1 MGGQACVL
9 YGAAEFSRDCDIA
22 LLCDAANI
30 DRLNAAFEELDAVPI
45 AVPKLEADFL
55 VRGHAIHFRCRA
67 PEAAGIRV
75 DLMSSMRG
83 VAPFHELWSR
93 RTTLTDDAG
102 FQIELMDLSDL
113 ISAKKTQ
120 RDKDWPMIRRLVEA
134 HYSLY
139 QTNAT
144 SDQVRF
150 WLREARTPDM
160 LIQLA
165 VSFPELATEV
175 APRRQLII
183 VAANAD
189 RNRLELDLAEEEQ
202 RERKADRQY
211 WEPLKRRAG
220 ADSPRPAPKL
230 INRRYFRFGR
240 CGPSRSIFEGSSVTL
255 VTCQRSF
262 HPQLEC
268 SSGEG

>member
-22 LLCDAANI
+22 ILCDAENI
-30 DRLNAAFEELDAVPI
+30 DRLKAAFTELDATLI
-45 AVPKLEADFL
+45 AVPPFETTYLL
-55 VRGHAIHFRCRA
+55 RGHAIHFRCRA

-75 DLMSSMRG
+75 DLMSTMRG
-83 VAPFHELWSR
+83 VAPFEELWLR

-102 FQIELMDLSDL
+102 YRIELMDLSDL

-134 HYSLY
+134 HYALH

-144 SDQVRF
+144 NDQVRF

-165 VSFPELATEV
+165 ASYPDLATEV

-183 VAANAD
+183 AATNAD
-189 RNRLELDLAEEEQ
+189 RNRLELELANEEQ
-202 RERKADRQY
+202 LERKTDQQY
-211 WEPLKRRAG
+211 WEPLKRELEQIRR
-220 ADSPRPAPKL
+220 DRRP
-230 INRRYFRFGR
+230 G
-240 CGPSRSIFEGSSVTL
+240 
-255 VTCQRSF
+255 
-262 HPQLEC
+262 
-268 SSGEG
+268 